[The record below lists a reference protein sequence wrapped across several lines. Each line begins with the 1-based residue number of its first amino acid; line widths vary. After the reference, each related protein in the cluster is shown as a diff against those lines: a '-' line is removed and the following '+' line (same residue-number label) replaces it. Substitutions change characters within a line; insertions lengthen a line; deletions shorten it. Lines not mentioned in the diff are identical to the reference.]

1 MVDPMNDVFTLAD
14 LQEWKRN
21 RPAWND
27 GERPLLA
34 VFGDPVAHSL
44 SPQMMNPAL
53 EAIGVSGRYI
63 RLHIREDE
71 FSEAVRLLPELGFI
85 GTNVTIPHKF
95 NARENVDE
103 IDSLA
108 DKLGAV
114 NTVVVDEDRR
124 LLGFNSD
131 GPGFLRSLRE
141 AFQVDAKDLRILI
154 LGAGGGAGRAVAI
167 QCALEHCERL
177 VLVNRTTEKAEALAE
192 KLRPHFRDDH
202 LLGPVERLEVAP
214 WEEAALA
221 HQLDHTDLIIN
232 ATSLGMKRTD
242 PELLPASL
250 IQPHHLIYD
259 MVYKPARTK
268 LIATAESLGARAIN
282 GLSMLLH
289 QGVISF
295 EIWFNQTA
303 PIEVMREALKSAVA
317 EANRPA

>member
-1 MVDPMNDVFTLAD
+1 MLDAPGMTDVFTLQHLRAWRSSRPS
-14 LQEWKRN
+14 WKE
-21 RPAWND
+21 
-27 GERPLLA
+27 GEQPILA

-53 EAIGVSGRYI
+53 SAIGREGRYI
-63 RLHIREDE
+63 RLHIQEDE
-71 FSEAVRLLPELGFI
+71 FEEALRLLPSLGFL

-95 NARENVDE
+95 NALRTVDE
-103 IDSLA
+103 VAPLA
-108 DKLGAV
+108 AKLGAV
-114 NTVVVDEDRR
+114 NTVVVDEDQR

-167 QCALEHCERL
+167 QCALERCERL
-177 VLVNRTTEKAEALAE
+177 VLVNRTSEKAEDLAKE
-192 KLRPHFRDDH
+192 LRPYFEDDH
-202 LLGPVERLEVAP
+202 LRGPVERLEVAP

-221 HQLDHTDLIIN
+221 HQLDHTDLIVN

-242 PELLPASL
+242 PDLLPESL
-250 IQPHHLIYD
+250 IQPHHFIYD

-268 LIATAESLGARAIN
+268 LIAAAEAAGARAIN
-282 GLSMLLH
+282 GLPMLLH

-295 EIWFNQTA
+295 ETWFNDRA
-303 PIEVMREALKSAVA
+303 PVEIMRRALEEAAA
-317 EANRPA
+317 EANR